1 MKLKGKVVIV
11 TGAGRGL
18 GRAIAI
24 KYATEGAR
32 IALVSR
38 TGAEL
43 RETES
48 QLIGPRHAVVEA
60 DVSDEM
66 QVGHL
71 VKRVLSD
78 LGTIDILVNNAGTI
92 DPIGPASSV
101 TGAEWT
107 RSIQLNLFGTFYCTH
122 SVLPTLMAKKS
133 GKIINI
139 AGSGEGP
146 LPNFSAYAASK
157 SAIIR
162 FTETLAEEI
171 RRYNID
177 VNAMAP
183 GGILTRMTERIYH
196 AGELSGEKEVGRAR
210 TIMETGG
217 VPLDVPAELALFLA
231 SDDSDGLT
239 GKIISAVHDDW
250 KSLGGNIKSVTES
263 DMYTMRR
270 IDSRNEKRLRSSLSE
285 RSP

>member
-1 MKLKGKVVIV
+1 MKLKGKVAIV

-24 KYATEGAR
+24 KYANEGAR
-32 IALVSR
+32 TVLVSR

-43 RETES
+43 RETAS
-48 QLIGPRHAVVEA
+48 QMQGSSHAFEA

-66 QVGHL
+66 QVGRL
-71 VKRVLSD
+71 VERVVSE

-92 DPIGPASSV
+92 DPVGPAFSV

-107 RSIQLNLFGTFYCTH
+107 HSIRVNLFGTFYCTQ
-122 SVLPTLMAKKS
+122 SVLPTLIAKKR

-139 AGSGEGP
+139 AGAGEGP

-171 RRYNID
+171 RTYNVD

-183 GGILTRMTERIYH
+183 GGILTRMTERIYR
-196 AGELSGEKEVGRAR
+196 AGELSGERELGRAR
-210 TIMETGG
+210 AIMDSGG

-231 SDDSDGLT
+231 SSDSDGLT

-250 KSLGGNIKSVTES
+250 KSFGNNRSLTES

-270 IDSRNEKRLRSSLSE
+270 VDSRMEKRLRLS
-285 RSP
+285 RSEPSQ